1 MTVATAKLASPAQI
15 NFVKSL
21 SADRDVPVAGRD
33 EQEAF
38 LIARWEDCYSGK
50 DVSMPEASKVIDW
63 LKAMPK
69 KPVAVIANTGATVQ
83 LTEGVYEAP
92 NGDIIKLQKSKSS
105 GNLYAKV
112 AVAIT
117 GERLTMTGDVVKFSY
132 EYAPG
137 LVKHIT
143 PAMRMNE
150 AMAEA
155 FAIRFG
161 VCCWCGR
168 GLKAA
173 KSVKQGIGPVC
184 IKRFA

>member
-1 MTVATAKLASPAQI
+1 MTVATAQPATDKQLVFARRLIEEKDWSHFGEDTLSDLLA
-15 NFVKSL
+15 VKSGE
-21 SADRDVPVAGRD
+21 SISKKYASG
-33 EQEAF
+33 
-38 LIARWEDCYSGK
+38 LIDALL
-50 DVSMPEASKVIDW
+50 A
-63 LKAMPK
+63 APK
-69 KPVAVIANTGATVQ
+69 KPVAVVANTGATVQ
-83 LTEGVYEAP
+83 LTEGIYEAP

-161 VCCWCGR
+161 VCAWCGR